1 MSTIRKPI
9 PIKAAISDLQ
19 KQASEAISIEII
31 SNQPTQFKRAMVQ
44 DMTKEVT
51 TLCKDHDVLILIAK
65 K

>member
-9 PIKAAISDLQ
+9 TIKAAISELHTH
-19 KQASEAISIEII
+19 AEAITLRII
-31 SNQPTQFKRAMVQ
+31 SDQPAQFKKVLVQ